1 VLGAPASSRGGTES
15 SRAGFVVPW
24 SDASIGGYSLER
36 VLTQVQLTRLEHRL
50 ARLWPPGPY
59 ALGLAAA
66 RVSEAIVVSSR
77 RTFNLLSVLGG
88 EFGIRGRVGSLP
100 AWLSPR
106 GIAQVRVPTLNPRE
120 RIQIETA
127 LS

>member
-1 VLGAPASSRGGTES
+1 M
-15 SRAGFVVPW
+15 
-24 SDASIGGYSLER
+24 
-36 VLTQVQLTRLEHRL
+36 LTQVQLTRLENRL

-66 RVSEAIVVSSR
+66 RVAEAMVTSSR
-77 RTFNLLSVLGG
+77 RTFSVLSVLGG

-100 AWLSPR
+100 IRFSPR
-106 GIAQVRVPTLNPRE
+106 GIAEVTVPTLNPRE
-120 RIQIETA
+120 RVQVETS